1 MRKTARQLGSNRPRV
16 TKRLTG
22 IGFFMTV
29 LVGMLA
35 MTATVSANAPI
46 VSTKTGEMPTTGGL
60 RPGPIGLNPA
70 PVLAVGVVPVAI
82 KIENAS
88 VDAEVETIEIVDGK
102 MQDPSGPWVV
112 SWYKET
118 AKLGEDSNA
127 VMAGHLDYWDV
138 GPAVFYNVGSLQP
151 NDKIKVTGE
160 DGDIYTY
167 AVDWVKNY
175 DSENAPIEDIVGPT
189 DTESLTLITCG
200 GPFDYQ
206 NGVYLQRT
214 VVRSHRVPNEATS

>member
-1 MRKTARQLGSNRPRV
+1 
-16 TKRLTG
+16 
-22 IGFFMTV
+22 
-29 LVGMLA
+29 
-35 MTATVSANAPI
+35 
-46 VSTKTGEMPTTGGL
+46 
-60 RPGPIGLNPA
+60 
-70 PVLAVGVVPVAI
+70 LAVGVVPVAI
-82 KIENAS
+82 KIVNAG

-102 MQDPSGPWVV
+102 MEDPTGPWVV

-151 NDKIKVTGE
+151 NDKILVTGD

-214 VVRSHRVPNEATS
+214 VVRSHRVPNEATT

>member
-1 MRKTARQLGSNRPRV
+1 MF
-16 TKRLTG
+16 
-22 IGFFMTV
+22 I
-29 LVGMLA
+29 A

-70 PVLAVGVVPVAI
+70 PVLAAGVKPVAI
-82 KIENAS
+82 KIQKAG
-88 VDAEVETIEIVDGK
+88 VDAEVESIEIVDGK
-102 MQDPSGPWVV
+102 MQDPTGPWVV

-118 AKLGEDSNA
+118 AKLGEQGNA

-138 GPAVFYNVGSLQP
+138 GPAVFYSVGSLQT
-151 NDKIKVTGE
+151 DDQIQVTGE
-160 DGDIYTY
+160 DGQVYTY
-167 AVDWVKNY
+167 AVEWVKNY
-175 DSENAPIEDIVGPT
+175 DSENAPISEIVGPT
-189 DTESLTLITCG
+189 DDESLTLITCG

-214 VVRSHRVPNEATS
+214 VVRAHRVPNDQTQ

>member
-1 MRKTARQLGSNRPRV
+1 
-16 TKRLTG
+16 
-22 IGFFMTV
+22 
-29 LVGMLA
+29 

-46 VSTKTGEMPTTGGL
+46 VSTKTGEVPTTGGL
-60 RPGPIGLNPA
+60 RPGPIGLNPP
-70 PVLAVGVVPVAI
+70 PVLAAGVVPVAI
-82 KIENAS
+82 KIENAG
-88 VDAEVETIEIVDGK
+88 VDAEVETTDIVDGK
-102 MQDPSGPWVV
+102 MTDPSGPWVV

-118 AKLGEDSNA
+118 AKLGEDGNA

-138 GPAVFYNVGSLQP
+138 GPAVFYNVGGLKQK
-151 NDKIKVTGE
+151 DVIQVTGD
-160 DGDIYTY
+160 DGEVYDY

-189 DTESLTLITCG
+189 DKESLTLITCG

-214 VVRSHRVPNEATS
+214 VVRSHRVPNQSS

>member
-1 MRKTARQLGSNRPRV
+1 MTTLA
-16 TKRLTG
+16 KRTSHHRIEKRRRLS
-22 IGFFMTV
+22 GFGLLIV
-29 LVGMLA
+29 ILASMLA

-60 RPGPIGLNPA
+60 RPGPIGLNPP
-70 PVLAVGVVPVAI
+70 PVLAAGVTPVAI
-82 KIENAS
+82 KIENAG
-88 VDAEVETIEIVDGK
+88 VDAEVETIQIVDGK
-102 MQDPSGPWVV
+102 MEDPTGPWVV

-118 AKLGEDSNA
+118 AKLGELGNA

-151 NDKIKVTGE
+151 KDPIQVTGD
-160 DGDIYTY
+160 DGELFTY
-167 AVDWVKNY
+167 EVDWVKNY
-175 DSENAPIEDIVGPT
+175 DSENAPISDIVGPT
-189 DTESLTLITCG
+189 DNESLTLITCG

-214 VVRSHRVPNEATS
+214 VVRAHRVPNPPTQ